1 MPSFTSPDS
10 VKETDCIVTGIST
23 DLGPDESLLPSF
35 QGLSSPTSVP
45 FMTAKSR
52 GEMEPPGAFRLGH
65 FVWKMAIS
73 FSFSLSC
80 LIF

>member
-1 MPSFTSPDS
+1 MPTFASPDS

-23 DLGPDESLLPSF
+23 DLGTYESLLPSF

-52 GEMEPPGAFRLGH
+52 GEMEPPGAFQLGH
-65 FVWKMAIS
+65 RALCGK
-73 FSFSLSC
+73 
-80 LIF
+80 